1 MKNNLYIP
9 KLNGR
14 ISVKVVKG
22 IRLGY
27 WEYLIELNN
36 TSSKDSKDSNE
47 KVNAGYRWT
56 KSNHID
62 NNIAEQLA
70 DDPTIQICKNKIK
83 NNGWQFN
90 SYVTDNITFIQKP
103 ISYINNKNNFKNIGQ
118 ENGGYIS
125 VLSNKINKKLFQDL
139 GIKTNSTTI
148 GQIELL
154 DPFNYNNSDL
164 SINSGVFYLVAY
176 NIGIDKDIHSIK
188 VYAAC
193 NGKCIQVQDLSE
205 VNSASDVKIPR
216 SLLDQTS
223 NEDAMGYEIDSN
235 FAPNIS
241 RYNSVY
247 NDIKTND
254 EKSKSE
260 NSKSDDDKKE

>member
-36 TSSKDSKDSNE
+36 TSSKDSKDGNE

-62 NNIAEQLA
+62 NNIAAQLA

-139 GIKTNSTTI
+139 GIKINSTTI

-205 VNSASDVKIPR
+205 VNSASDIKIPR

-235 FAPNIS
+235 FSPNIS

>member
-36 TSSKDSKDSNE
+36 TSSKDSKDGNE

-62 NNIAEQLA
+62 NNIAAQLA

-205 VNSASDVKIPR
+205 ANSASDIKIPR

-235 FAPNIS
+235 FDPNIS

>member
-1 MKNNLYIP
+1 MKDNLYIP
-9 KLNGR
+9 K
-14 ISVKVVKG
+14 ISNNTAEKVVNG

-27 WEYLIELNN
+27 VEYLTELEN
-36 TSSKDSKDSNE
+36 TSSKGKINS
-47 KVNAGYRWT
+47 GYRWT

-70 DDPTIQICKNKIK
+70 NDSDVKICKNKIK

-90 SYVTDNITFIQKP
+90 SYVTDNITFIQKS
-103 ISYINNKNNFKNIGQ
+103 ISYINNKKNFKSIGK

-125 VLSNKINKKLFQDL
+125 VLSNEVNKKLFQGL

-154 DPFNYNNSDL
+154 DPFNYNSSDL

-260 NSKSDDDKKE
+260 NSKSNDDKKE

>member
-36 TSSKDSKDSNE
+36 TSSKDSKDGNE

-62 NNIAEQLA
+62 NNIAAQLA

-235 FAPNIS
+235 FDPNIS